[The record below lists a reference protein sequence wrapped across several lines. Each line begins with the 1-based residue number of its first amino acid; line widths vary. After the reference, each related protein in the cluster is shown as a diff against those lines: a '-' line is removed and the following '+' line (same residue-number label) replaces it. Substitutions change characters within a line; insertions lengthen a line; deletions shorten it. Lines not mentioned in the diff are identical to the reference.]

1 MTYRAKLVIVWRNP
15 KAMQHRKRWEQI
27 GKGSGA
33 THYLV
38 QECVSTLLGP
48 FWTTTSSLEVVSG
61 GRAA

>member
-1 MTYRAKLVIVWRNP
+1 MTQTATLEIVWRNP

-27 GKGSGA
+27 SKGLG
-33 THYLV
+33 TTRYLV
-38 QECVSTLLGP
+38 KECVSTLLGP